1 MKEADDKGLISSD
14 STPGDAGTEVV
25 FPDSVVALMETS
37 SDGSVTNVSCERKQ
51 TRKVMYNGRYLK
63 RQKIVLVG

>member
-37 SDGSVTNVSCERKQ
+37 SDGSVTNVSCEQKQ
-51 TRKVMYNGRYLK
+51 TRSD
-63 RQKIVLVG
+63 I